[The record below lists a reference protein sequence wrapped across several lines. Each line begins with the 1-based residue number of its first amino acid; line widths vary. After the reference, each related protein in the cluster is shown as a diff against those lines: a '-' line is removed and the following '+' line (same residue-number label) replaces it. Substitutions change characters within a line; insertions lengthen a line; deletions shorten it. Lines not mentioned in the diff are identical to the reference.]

1 MSIGMTFDQY
11 WDGPADLVRYF
22 RDAFEL
28 KMRRQNRLLHLQGAY
43 IYDILTRV
51 APAYRTF
58 SKTPAQPYRDT
69 VIPFTEGEYRD
80 IEQQEKQKKLDA
92 TVAHMKSMM
101 EMINK
106 RRHADGRT

>member
-1 MSIGMTFDQY
+1 MSIGMSFEQY
-11 WDGPADLVRYF
+11 WDGPADMVKYF
-22 RDAFEL
+22 RESFEL

-58 SKTPAQPYRDT
+58 SKTPALPYRDT
-69 VIPFTEGEYRD
+69 VIAFTEGEFKE
-80 IEQQEKQKKLDA
+80 IEQQENQKKLDA
-92 TVAHMKSMM
+92 ATAYMKELM
-101 EMINK
+101 ESINK